1 MARNTL
7 KLDTSELEQFLKKIE
22 EMGGNVE
29 RVTEKILVETAQRI
43 AQDTLTALAKPNL
56 PAQGRYSS
64 PQEKTRQSVVQDATA
79 TWDGSVVWAPVG
91 FRFSMPGAGGFLIS
105 GTPRMAPDLELR
117 KMYKQKKYMNDLQ
130 KQMWE
135 TAWEEYMRVM

>member
-7 KLDTSELEQFLKKIE
+7 KLDMSELEQFLKKIE
-22 EMGGNVE
+22 RLGGNVE
-29 RVTEKILVETAQRI
+29 QTTEKILVETAQKI
-43 AQDTLTALAKPNL
+43 AQDTLAALAKPNL
-56 PAQGRYSS
+56 PAQGRYSGAN
-64 PQEKTRQSVVQDATA
+64 ENTRQSVVQDATA

-105 GTPRMAPDLELR
+105 GTPRMAPDVELR

-130 KQMWE
+130 KDMWE
-135 TAWEEYMRVM
+135 KAWQEYMRVI